1 MAIGKAGAYATV
13 TAPNVDF
20 GKIALNAQQA
30 QQADFEM
37 IKSMIPKPEK
47 KEKFEYEKLPSGVQ
61 KTGNGGYD
69 ESMTKI
75 VDDTTTRVSEITKT
89 AESRGYYTQDE
100 KTEINKLNNTIS
112 GYNNL
117 AGLVKDKIINYSKGI
132 EEGIFS
138 PIDSGRQ
145 DYMQKVAEKK
155 NLELKR
161 DENGQFIFKVV
172 ATDKDGNRLQDSKGN
187 LIYEKFNDR
196 GVERDYISENEF
208 ENGSIFNKA
217 IKEFDSAKTIGTLQN
232 NLKLRTSVV
241 DANGMLTRTKTFLND
256 DDYDVVDNAVTGVL
270 GIYDNLSSYLYSLD
284 REKYE
289 TPKTMEQY
297 KEDGDLDF
305 AKKEMTKGILSGL
318 GFQNKED
325 RIAPKSVTNVN
336 IGKEDK
342 NNYVSPTASED
353 IRTYTYKGKDKG
365 KVAKQAIGYTLS
377 VNQND
382 DNIYVGS
389 NKAQLEGVGYDNI
402 TKRFFISYYGKVSKS
417 DKISDVSSESRSVT
431 EKKRIY
437 LNGKEANVSL
447 ANTLIPKLSFK
458 DNDGNIRSYQNTGEL
473 IEVIKEKDP
482 NGKYFGGKV
491 SAKGV
496 GSKYNDK

>member
-325 RIAPKSVTNVN
+325 RVRPTVTNVN
-336 IGKEDK
+336 VGGVDK
-342 NNYVSPTASED
+342 KVNYVTPEISEIKVSSTGKTA
-353 IRTYTYKGKDKG
+353 KGGSKEG
-365 KVAKQAIGYTLS
+365 VAGYTLTID
-377 VNQND
+377 QG
-382 DNIYVGS
+382 DNVAVGAFDA
-389 NKAQLEGVGYDNI
+389 NLQGAGYDNF
-402 TKRFFISYYGKVSKS
+402 TKDFFIDYYKKIGKSEKT
-417 DKISDVSSESRSVT
+417 SDVSSETRQDTQV
-431 EKKRIY
+431 KRIW
-437 LNGKEANVSL
+437 LTGKKSNLAL
-447 ANTLIPKLSFK
+447 ANNIIKKLSYLENGETKRYK
-458 DNDGNIRSYQNTGEL
+458 DSKDL
-473 IEVIKEKDP
+473 INYIKQQDP
-482 NGKYFGGKV
+482 GGKYFGGKV